1 MKGNRKCFFAVQ
13 IELHLVLMSSATAI
27 IIIMVAPLV
36 MVFRWKKKNAFIE
49 GLIITFFW
57 LEKREVENAQESQ
70 KSL

>member
-1 MKGNRKCFFAVQ
+1 
-13 IELHLVLMSSATAI
+13 MSSATAI

>member
-1 MKGNRKCFFAVQ
+1 MKGNRKCLFCSAAAVQ

-49 GLIITFFW
+49 GLIITFFGW
-57 LEKREVENAQESQ
+57 K
-70 KSL
+70 KGK